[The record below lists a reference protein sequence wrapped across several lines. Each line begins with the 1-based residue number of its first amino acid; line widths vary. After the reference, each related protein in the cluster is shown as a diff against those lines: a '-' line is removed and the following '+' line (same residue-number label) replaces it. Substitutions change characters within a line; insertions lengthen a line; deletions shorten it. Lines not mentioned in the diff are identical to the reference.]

1 MRSLLGGPPSLLPQ
15 NDFLRPSRRA
25 LVFKDRRSKV
35 DQTSTDEVRSIVRE
49 HYGKVAETSGRVG
62 CAPGCCGAQPTSSQ
76 ALGYSSDELAAAPE
90 GADMGLGCGNPQ
102 AIAALKVGETVLDL
116 GSGGGFDAFLAARQ
130 VGSSGTVIG
139 VDMTPQMVSKARDN
153 ARKIG
158 ARNVDFRLGEIE
170 RLPVADGSVD
180 VIISNCVINLSPSK
194 PDVFREAFRV
204 LRAGGRLAI
213 SDVVA
218 LAPVPAQFRTSAAAL
233 SGCIGGAADRA
244 ELEAMLA
251 EAGFED
257 VRIVPRAESRTFI
270 ENWMP
275 GTGIEDIIA
284 SATIEATK
292 PGVKRSCCGPA
303 CCQPEA
309 PTP

>member
-1 MRSLLGGPPSLLPQ
+1 M
-15 NDFLRPSRRA
+15 
-25 LVFKDRRSKV
+25 

-49 HYGKVAETSGRVG
+49 HYGKVAETSGAVG
-62 CAPGCCGAQPTSSQ
+62 CAPGCCGGQPSSSG

-102 AIAALKVGETVLDL
+102 AIAALKPGETVLDL

-130 VGSSGTVIG
+130 VGASGTVIG

-158 ARNVDFRLGEIE
+158 TRNVEFRLGEIE
-170 RLPVADGSVD
+170 QLPVADGSVD

-218 LAPVPAQFRTSAAAL
+218 LAPIPAHFRTSAASL
-233 SGCIGGAADRA
+233 SGCIGGAADRS
-244 ELEAMLA
+244 ELEAILA

-257 VRIVPRAESRTFI
+257 VRIVPRGESRAFI
-270 ENWMP
+270 KNWMP
-275 GTGIEDIIA
+275 GTGIENIIA

-292 PGVKRSCCGPA
+292 PGAKAACCGPS
-303 CCQPEA
+303 CCQPGA